1 MTRRSNVAAPVTT
14 SRLLTDWDD
23 LVDATEVIFGVWGTG
38 AASLASP
45 SLLKTY
51 AHYGNPIIG
60 AFDGE
65 TLCGVSVAFLA
76 SDPRVH
82 LHSHITGVTPSH
94 QQLGI
99 GYQLKMAQRDWCV
112 ANGIDL
118 ITWTF
123 DPMLARNAYF
133 NLHKLG
139 AHARRFLPNFYGSMD
154 DDINRGDETDRL
166 EAWWPV
172 TESPR
177 PVARVA
183 QTVAVPDDYLALR
196 ARDAATAEKER
207 AEVREQMEAAFAHGL
222 VATDFSRTDGYQFS
236 GSAK

>member
-1 MTRRSNVAAPVTT
+1 MTGRSNVAAPVTS

-23 LVDATEVIFGVWGTG
+23 LVNATEVIFSVWGTG

-51 AHYGNPIIG
+51 AHYGNPVIG
-60 AFDGE
+60 AFEGDV
-65 TLCGVSVAFLA
+65 LCGVSVAFLA
-76 SDPRVH
+76 ANPEVH

-94 QQLGI
+94 QHLGI
-99 GYQLKMAQRDWCV
+99 GYQLKMAQRDWCI

-154 DDINRGDETDRL
+154 DDINRGDDTDRL

-172 TESPR
+172 TES
-177 PVARVA
+177 A
-183 QTVAVPDDYLALR
+183 R
-196 ARDAATAEKER
+196 ARRGTGARDLGAGRLPVVTNRRPCHRGQGTGRRTRATR
-207 AEVREQMEAAFAHGL
+207 RRL
-222 VATDFSRTDGYQFS
+222 R
-236 GSAK
+236 